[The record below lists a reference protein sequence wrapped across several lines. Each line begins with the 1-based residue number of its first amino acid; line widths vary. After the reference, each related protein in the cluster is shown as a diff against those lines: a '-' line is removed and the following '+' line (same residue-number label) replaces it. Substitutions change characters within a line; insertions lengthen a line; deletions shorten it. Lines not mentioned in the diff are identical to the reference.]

1 MMPGYLIDTHILIWW
16 LEGSEKLST
25 KVRDVLKN
33 GENTIYFSSGAIW
46 EMVIKQSLGRLDMPD
61 NIEDVLRSES
71 IDVLPIT
78 APHALAVADRPHH
91 HRDPFDRIQI
101 AQAQHEGLVL
111 ISQDREFEKYAVRL
125 LKA

>member
-1 MMPGYLIDTHILIWW
+1 MPGYLIDTHILIWW
-16 LEGSEKLST
+16 LEGSDKLSS
-25 KVRDVLKN
+25 KARDIIKSGN
-33 GENTIYFSSGAIW
+33 NAIYFSSGAIW

-61 NIEDVLRSES
+61 NLDEVLRSDNIE
-71 IDVLPIT
+71 VLPIT
-78 APHALAVADRPHH
+78 AAHALAVGSLPHH

-111 ISQDREFEKYAVRL
+111 ISRDEEFQKYGVRL